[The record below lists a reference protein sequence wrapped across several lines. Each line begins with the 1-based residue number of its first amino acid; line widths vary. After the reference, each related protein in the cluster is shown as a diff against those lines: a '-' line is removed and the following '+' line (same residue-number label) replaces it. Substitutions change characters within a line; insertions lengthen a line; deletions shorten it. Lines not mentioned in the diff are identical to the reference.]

1 MDPLSLY
8 TGAYV
13 SLIGIVIVFTILSI
27 LALTIEVIPRIL
39 YRKKRVTKTKETIVE
54 VKQPTIESRESKAI
68 LETKATKIVK
78 DPDTVA
84 LVSAAITA
92 FNEYKISRLKK
103 MPLFKE
109 FPGLTRI
116 LYLAGIRFKGKL
128 IVSLGGSDKEVEVE
142 EIDSSTYTVRV
153 GGKTYRVIARYDL
166 EGKPIIVRLE

>member
-13 SLIGIVIVFTILSI
+13 SLVGIVIVFTILSL
-27 LALTIEVIPRIL
+27 LALTIEVIPRVL
-39 YRKKRVTKTKETIVE
+39 YRKKRVAETREATVE
-54 VKQPTIESRESKAI
+54 TKQPTRESRESKAI

-78 DPDTVA
+78 DSDTIA

-92 FNEYKISRLKK
+92 FNEYKVNRLKK

-142 EIDSSTYTVRV
+142 EIDNSTYIVRV
-153 GGKTYRVIARYDL
+153 SGRIYRVIARYDL
-166 EGKPIIVRLE
+166 EGQPIIVRIE